1 MTVRPTFEHLTVIRL
16 NRRYVVRDCLQKKSS
31 LDRQNKAVLY
41 CVQNP
46 VGICGTKRANKFA
59 ARGNSKPELFYRV
72 ETDVWKV
79 MVNEKEDNIVKDSSQ
94 TKKV

>member
-31 LDRQNKAVLY
+31 LDRHIKDAFY
-41 CVQNP
+41 WVQNR
-46 VGICGTKRANKFA
+46 VRICGTKRGNEFA
-59 ARGNSKPELFYRV
+59 SKPELFYGLA
-72 ETDVWKV
+72 TDVWKV